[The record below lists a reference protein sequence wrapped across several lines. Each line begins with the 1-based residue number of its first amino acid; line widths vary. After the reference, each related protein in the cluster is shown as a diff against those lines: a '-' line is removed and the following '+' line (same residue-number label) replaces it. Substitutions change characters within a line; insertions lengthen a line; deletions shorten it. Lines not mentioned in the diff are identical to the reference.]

1 MGASARPR
9 LTMHKTGRRHAAFLA
24 KGSRAGDAGEAAA
37 EYHHVR
43 CQGLLLGLVPRPH
56 RRRLVSILTGHTN
69 SILRSTSVGNADQ
82 QGWD

>member
-1 MGASARPR
+1 MPVKRRCSVSLREPGLLMFGSA
-9 LTMHKTGRRHAAFLA
+9 A
-24 KGSRAGDAGEAAA
+24 AGEAAA

>member
-1 MGASARPR
+1 MSHGNI
-9 LTMHKTGRRHAAFLA
+9 RRILRGPAQATP
-24 KGSRAGDAGEAAA
+24 GEAAA
-37 EYHHVR
+37 DYHHVC
-43 CQGLLLGLVPRPH
+43 CQGLLHGLVPRPH